1 MILAIDMG
9 NSNIKIGVVTDPENI
24 IEERVT
30 TSYNKSSLEYA
41 TDIMSVLNFHDIQK
55 SDFEGAIISS
65 VVPPLTGIFASA
77 IRKVLGIEAMIVS
90 PELKMDISLKRF
102 KYPKGVGA
110 DLIVAAEAAYKHYP
124 LPCII
129 INLGTAT
136 TVTAVDEAGDFR
148 GGLILPGVMSG
159 VKALSGSTALLPEI
173 SLEKPGRALSR
184 DTEQCI
190 RGGIVY
196 GTAGSIDAVIDRME
210 AELGGKST
218 VIGLGGMARF
228 ILPYVKHKVIRD
240 DSLIMKG
247 LLNLYTLNHTEA

>member
-9 NSNIKIGVVTDPENI
+9 NSNIKIGVVKDPDNI

-41 TDIMSVLNFHDIQK
+41 TDIMSVLNFHDINK

-77 IRKVLGIEAMIVS
+77 IRKVLGIEPMIVS
-90 PELKMDISLKRF
+90 PDLKMDISLKRF
-102 KYPKGVGA
+102 RYPKGVGA
-110 DLIVAAEAAYKHYP
+110 DLIVGAEAAFKHYQA
-124 LPCII
+124 PCII

-136 TVTAVDEAGDFR
+136 TVTAVDSKGDFR

-159 VKALSGSTALLPEI
+159 VKSLSGSTALLPEI

-184 DTEQCI
+184 ETEQCI

-196 GTAGSIDAVIDRME
+196 GTAGAIDAVIERMKT
-210 AELGGKST
+210 ELDGPAT

-228 ILPYVKHKVIRD
+228 ILPYVQCEVIRD
-240 DSLIMKG
+240 DSLLMKG
-247 LLNLYTLNHTEA
+247 LLNLYTLNKNN

>member
-1 MILAIDMG
+1 MILAVDMG
-9 NSNIKIGVVTDPENI
+9 NSNIKIGVVKDPENI

-41 TDIMSVLNFHDIQK
+41 TDIMSVLNFHDIAK
-55 SDFEGAIISS
+55 EEVEGAIISS
-65 VVPPLTGIFASA
+65 VVPPLTGIFKTAV
-77 IRKVLGIEAMIVS
+77 RKVLGFDSMIVS
-90 PELKMDISLKRF
+90 PEMKMDISLKRF
-102 KYPKGVGA
+102 RYPKGVGS
-110 DLIVAAEAAYKHYP
+110 DLVVAAEAAYTHYSVP
-124 LPCII
+124 AII

-136 TVTAVDEAGDFR
+136 TITAVDSEGDFR

-210 AELGGKST
+210 GELGGPST

-228 ILPYVKHKVIRD
+228 ILPYVNHKVIRD
-240 DSLIMKG
+240 DALILKG
-247 LLNLYTLNHTEA
+247 LLKLYELNR

>member
-1 MILAIDMG
+1 MILAVDMG
-9 NSNIKIGVVTDPENI
+9 NSNIKIGVAKDPRNI

-41 TDIMSVLNFHDIQK
+41 TDIMSVLNFHDICK
-55 SDFEGAIISS
+55 EDLEGAIVSS
-65 VVPPLTGIFASA
+65 VVPPLTGIFSSA
-77 IRKVLGIEAMIVS
+77 IRKVLGLEPMVVC
-90 PELKMDISLKRF
+90 PEMKMDISLKRF

-110 DLIVAAEAAYKHYP
+110 DLIVGAEAAYTHYQA
-124 LPCII
+124 PCII
-129 INLGTAT
+129 VNLGTAT
-136 TVTAVDEAGDFR
+136 TITAVDSKGDFR

-173 SLEKPGRALSR
+173 SLEKPGRCLSQN
-184 DTEQCI
+184 TEQCI

-210 AELGGKST
+210 KELDGAPT

-228 ILPYVKHKVIRD
+228 ILPYVQHKVVRD
-240 DSLIMKG
+240 DALLMKG
-247 LLNLYTLNHTEA
+247 LLKLYELNKS